1 MARRIVWSQRAH
13 LDRITI
19 IKYWNTRNKSFGY
32 SRKLNG
38 LIENTLQLISRY
50 RFIGR
55 PADFKNVRLKPVA
68 EFLII
73 YRVSDEIIEVLA
85 LWDCRRNPEE
95 LKNYFTIEQ

>member
-13 LDRITI
+13 LDRISI
-19 IKYWNTRNKSFGY
+19 IKYWNARNKSSGY

-38 LIENTLQLISRY
+38 LIEEALLLISRY
-50 RFIGR
+50 PLIGR

-68 EFLII
+68 DLLII
-73 YRVSDEIIEVLA
+73 YRISIETIEVLA

-95 LKNYFTIEQ
+95 LENLY